1 MLEKIVDF
9 INLFFMY
16 YIFIY
21 AVIFFIS
28 TVYSIID
35 LYEFNLKKRF
45 NSTINIYDKKNY
57 TPISIL
63 VPAYNEEKTILKCID
78 SLLALEY
85 PEYEIIIVNDGSKD
99 KTLEVLINRFSL
111 KKIQRPIRKSI
122 NCKKIIDIY
131 EGIEKV
137 NITLINKENGGKADA
152 LNIGINASTYP
163 LFLTL
168 DADSVLQRDSLSNIV
183 VPFIENENTI
193 AVGGNVKIS
202 NNVLL
207 ENGVVKKNRL
217 PKKWLIIFQIIEYY
231 RVFWTT
237 RVWFNKFNGNLI
249 ISGAFGLFKKSSVIN
264 VGGYNS
270 NSIGEDME
278 LVMKLHSFN
287 KKNENKYS
295 IQYTPNAICWSQA
308 PEKLKDLK
316 SQRKRWHM
324 GLMQSLVEHKY
335 IFLNIKYGV
344 VGVFSFLYYF
354 IYEMLSCLIEVFGVV
369 FLFISYFTGFI
380 NLKFFITFMCIYI
393 FYSSLISISSIFSEE
408 YFLNINLR
416 IKDKIKLILFSF
428 LEAFGYRQMCSIFR
442 IVAIFKDRTKKNHWE
457 KIERVSYLEQ

>member
-1 MLEKIVDF
+1 
-9 INLFFMY
+9 MY